1 MNSRSGCLILAAAWL
16 SAGAAGAAPVTI
28 SQPFMNLE
36 NRGINSL
43 GFTPGEFMRVGA
55 TSVIPNG
62 SAGTSGVASTV
73 NLVTG
78 AIETRSLVFNPAPV
92 IPNFFVRNLPDSPAL
107 YGPWTLNF
115 SNGADTRQ
123 STVTLPAGTTQA
135 PFVNTIT
142 LSGTSAVPV
151 FTWAPPP
158 GALVNAYRINI
169 YDRSLVTATS
179 SGQVS
184 SRTVAP
190 SQTSYTV
197 DGADFTVPGYAFQ
210 LGRNYS
216 IEIGLIRT
224 KDGGSTDFGNS
235 NIAAISRVYADFR
248 ASDSGGPVVNLPV
261 TRVDGSFQFNFAVT
275 PGQTYF
281 IDPVVAVGYDYRI
294 GAGNPSFASVVL
306 PAGIGDGRYDIFGL
320 GAGGGA
326 TLLADDWAGGSVFS
340 FAGAGVDAFR
350 VTGIEA
356 SAALDPADVTAFVT
370 GLTFSGSGL
379 FTGTQTPIT
388 LDVAAVPEPETYAL
402 MLLGLGCVGWR
413 LRRRASPLPTR

>member
-235 NIAAISRVYADFR
+235 DIAAISRVYADFR